1 MYQEAFRH
9 EQQGGGQ
16 SPRNA
21 PVFDVDALANYACIS
36 SVHQQQFDMPHPTGF
51 DPISYQLQTSA
62 PHQIILSSTAPLHSQ
77 FNFGAATHYYQE
89 SSSPT
94 ISDYQCGTS
103 WCGQQSSCSEASS
116 QIAPSSSYDPRDLVL
131 TPARHAI
138 SSDASAFDHCSNE
151 INSFASAVTNSCDG
165 LPMASKGDKSF
176 DEVSTVD
183 DYGIKSEFSSDDS
196 SAKHSDD
203 EEIDE
208 ALEMYDTVDDRILD
222 EPYAKLIYRA
232 LKAAP
237 GYSMALQDIY
247 QWFQKN
253 TDKVK
258 PGQIGWRNSIRHN
271 LSMNAV
277 STSFVIVYHSLT
289 LRRHS
294 TSCTQRLPA
303 KTAEKILLGFWIE
316 QPSMLVVLPPR
327 HDTEK
332 VSRNA

>member
-1 MYQEAFRH
+1 
-9 EQQGGGQ
+9 
-16 SPRNA
+16 
-21 PVFDVDALANYACIS
+21 
-36 SVHQQQFDMPHPTGF
+36 
-51 DPISYQLQTSA
+51 
-62 PHQIILSSTAPLHSQ
+62 
-77 FNFGAATHYYQE
+77 
-89 SSSPT
+89 
-94 ISDYQCGTS
+94 
-103 WCGQQSSCSEASS
+103 
-116 QIAPSSSYDPRDLVL
+116 
-131 TPARHAI
+131 
-138 SSDASAFDHCSNE
+138 
-151 INSFASAVTNSCDG
+151 
-165 LPMASKGDKSF
+165 MASKGDKSF